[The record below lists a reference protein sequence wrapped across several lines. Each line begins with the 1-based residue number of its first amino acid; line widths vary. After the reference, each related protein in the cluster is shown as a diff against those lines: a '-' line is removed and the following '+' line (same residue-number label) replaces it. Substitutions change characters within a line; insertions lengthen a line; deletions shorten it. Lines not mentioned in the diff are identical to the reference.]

1 MKANLKVIGNIFC
14 VVIPP
19 IDSLFPAEEV
29 EANPQKFAM
38 PIYKLNKIEGTQNWK
53 EGTEVEGSIIRE
65 NKANYFILKDV
76 KYIQDKVFDETN
88 SRTIAAVKAIMGNF
102 EHTAITPDQYTY
114 LHNLA
119 KSENLISSYLSNGFC
134 IYWKYVVYGKK
145 TNDGKIIYPQIKIKS
160 NKK

>member
-65 NKANYFILKDV
+65 NKANYFVLKDV
-76 KYIQDKVFDETN
+76 KYIQDKVFDESN

-134 IYWKYVVYGKK
+134 IYWKYFVYGKK

>member
-1 MKANLKVIGNIFC
+1 MKANLKIIGNIFC

-19 IDSLFPAEEV
+19 INSLFPAEEV

-38 PIYKLNKIEGTQNWK
+38 PIYKLNKIEGTQDWK

-65 NKANYFILKDV
+65 NKVNYFILQDA
-76 KYIQDKVFDETN
+76 KYIEDKVFDESN
-88 SRTIAAVKAIMGNF
+88 SRTIAAVKAIMDNF
-102 EHTAITPDQYTY
+102 DHVSLTLDQFTY

>member
-1 MKANLKVIGNIFC
+1 MKANLKFIGSILC

-19 IDSLFPAEEV
+19 MDSLFPAEEV
-29 EANPQKFAM
+29 EANPEKFAM
-38 PIYKLNKIEGTQNWK
+38 PIYKLEKITNTDILK
-53 EGTEVEGSIIRE
+53 EGKQVEGSIIRE
-65 NKANYFILKDV
+65 NKRNYFVLKNAQ
-76 KYIQDKVFDETN
+76 YIQDTIFDENN